1 MYPDSEILFPASC
14 IPELRNARAG
24 DAWATLVDRLA
35 KLPETHEDVLAF
47 SLMVI
52 RSANCLT
59 CAPDSHRATLGC
71 CACSRRTLQGFKDGD
86 DGIHSAVERAR
97 KELRAH

>member
-14 IPELRNARAG
+14 IPELRAARKG
-24 DAWATLVDRLA
+24 DAWPALIDHLA

-52 RSANCLT
+52 RAANCLT
-59 CAPDSHRATLGC
+59 CAPDSHRANLGC
-71 CACSRRTLQGFKDGD
+71 CACSRRTVQAIKDGET
-86 DGIHSAVERAR
+86 GVTRAIERAR
-97 KELRAH
+97 KELRQR